1 MNSTLRY
8 YYYFSAA
15 QRQADA
21 VDDSYR
27 NPPRHRVVKP
37 PVPQP
42 RARRLLLRFA
52 VS

>member
-1 MNSTLRY
+1 MNSALHY
-8 YYYFSAA
+8 YYYYSAA
-15 QRQADA
+15 HRQADA
-21 VDDSYR
+21 VRDSYR

-42 RARRLLLRFA
+42 RLRGSSC

>member
-8 YYYFSAA
+8 YYYYSAA

-42 RARRLLLRFA
+42 RGRRLLRFA